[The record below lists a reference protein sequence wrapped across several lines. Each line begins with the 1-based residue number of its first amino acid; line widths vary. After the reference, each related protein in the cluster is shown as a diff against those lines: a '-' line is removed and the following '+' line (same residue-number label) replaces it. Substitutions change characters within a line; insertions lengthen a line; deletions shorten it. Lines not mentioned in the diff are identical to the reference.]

1 MERYII
7 YTKRNQKFDL
17 EIDGNE
23 SILNKF
29 DSYLKDPKPDNRAG
43 KYYYISET
51 NEKHEF
57 CIDYDSI
64 DVIFKYNK

>member
-1 MERYII
+1 MERFII

-29 DSYLKDPKPDNRAG
+29 DLYLKDPKPENRSG
-43 KYYYISET
+43 KYFYISE
-51 NEKHEF
+51 NKKYEF
-57 CIDYDSI
+57 CIDYESVDI
-64 DVIFKYNK
+64 IIKYNK